1 MRLRSSSRRQR
12 GATLLLG
19 LIMLVLITLVVTTAF
34 TLSTTNLKAVGNMQM
49 RNEAIAAANAA
60 IEQVLSSP
68 FTTAPVA
75 ETITVDINNDGTI
88 DYDVNIA
95 VPTCISASVAADSSL
110 SSLSLP
116 TSMSGASFWNTIW
129 DIDATVTDAAS
140 GTAVRVRSGIRVK
153 LSDSQKN
160 ISCP

>member
-12 GATLLLG
+12 GATLMLG

-75 ETITVDINNDGTI
+75 ETITVDINNDGTN

-95 VPTCISASVAADSSL
+95 VPTCIRASVAADSSL

-116 TSMSGASFWNTIW
+116 TSMSSASFWNTIW

-140 GTAVRVRSGIRVK
+140 GTAVRVRSGMRVK